1 MCLCIVV
8 IFIAFIIFLGEMNID
23 RICIYRFYSSYII
36 KEENMIYDLE
46 VCKHHSWFSHIMF
59 L

>member
-23 RICIYRFYSSYII
+23 RICIYRFIAVIS
-36 KEENMIYDLE
+36 
-46 VCKHHSWFSHIMF
+46 
-59 L
+59 